1 MDTRMAT
8 CLTRTTR
15 LLVLV
20 LALLL
25 TGHLAANPDGH
36 HETARLP
43 LAGSQFEQAA
53 RSETLAKGVAP
64 VALVADAIAAASHEG
79 KDAHPRWCTAGQCE
93 RGIAPRQRLV
103 GEAPAASGA
112 VAGCHLGAAAPD
124 AGLERGAGLSRSSL
138 GRWHA
143 QTQAARSLTPSSLQ
157 IFRL

>member
-8 CLTRTTR
+8 CPTRTTR

-43 LAGSQFEQAA
+43 LAGPQFEQAT
-53 RSETLAKGVAP
+53 RPTPPAKEV
-64 VALVADAIAAASHEG
+64 VAASHGG

-93 RGIAPRQRLV
+93 RRIAPRQRLV
-103 GEAPAASGA
+103 GEELIASGAASGCHLC
-112 VAGCHLGAAAPD
+112 VAGASAD
-124 AGLERGAGLSRSSL
+124 LEHGSGVHHSSL
-138 GRWHA
+138 TRWRA
-143 QTQAARSLTPSSLQ
+143 RTMAARLLTPSSLQ

>member
-1 MDTRMAT
+1 MDIRMAI
-8 CLTRTTR
+8 CRTRTTR
-15 LLVLV
+15 LLVLL

-43 LAGSQFEQAA
+43 LAGSQLEQAA
-53 RSETLAKGVAP
+53 RSEPLTKDTASA
-64 VALVADAIAAASHEG
+64 ALMADVIAASHGG
-79 KDAHPRWCTAGQCE
+79 KNAHPRWCTAGQCE

-112 VAGCHLGAAAPD
+112 AAGCHLGAAASG
-124 AGLERGAGLSRSSL
+124 AGLESGSGSSL
-138 GRWHA
+138 RTWRA
-143 QTQAARSLTPSSLQ
+143 RIQAGRSLTPSSLQ

>member
-43 LAGSQFEQAA
+43 LAGSQLEQAA
-53 RSETLAKGVAP
+53 RSETLAKGVAS
-64 VALVADAIAAASHEG
+64 VALMADTMATASHGG

-103 GEAPAASGA
+103 GEAPT
-112 VAGCHLGAAAPD
+112 VAGCHPGAAASE

-143 QTQAARSLTPSSLQ
+143 RTHSARSLTPSSLQ

>member
-8 CLTRTTR
+8 CPTRTTR

-43 LAGSQFEQAA
+43 LAAPQFEQAT
-53 RSETLAKGVAP
+53 RSTPPTREAAVASLA
-64 VALVADAIAAASHEG
+64 ADTVAASHGG

-93 RGIAPRQRLV
+93 RGIAPRQRLA
-103 GEAPAASGA
+103 GEVLTASGA
-112 VAGCHLGAAAPD
+112 VAGCHLGAAA
-124 AGLERGAGLSRSSL
+124 ASAALEHGSGVCSSL
-138 GRWHA
+138 TRWRA
-143 QTQAARSLTPSSLQ
+143 RTMAARPLTPSSLQ

>member
-43 LAGSQFEQAA
+43 LAGSQLEQAA
-53 RSETLAKGVAP
+53 RSETLAKAVAS
-64 VALVADAIAAASHEG
+64 VAQAATAAASHGG

-103 GEAPAASGA
+103 GEAPASSGA
-112 VAGCHLGAAAPD
+112 AFGCHLGTAASD

>member
-1 MDTRMAT
+1 MDTRMAI

-15 LLVLV
+15 LLVLL

-43 LAGSQFEQAA
+43 LAASHFDQAA
-53 RSETLAKGVAP
+53 KDDASAAP
-64 VALVADAIAAASHEG
+64 ATDTIAASQGG

-103 GEAPAASGA
+103 GEAPATSVAVAACHLCTTASGA
-112 VAGCHLGAAAPD
+112 D
-124 AGLERGAGLSRSSL
+124 LERGSKP
-138 GRWHA
+138 GRWRA
-143 QTQAARSLTPSSLQ
+143 KTQAARSLTPSSLQ

>member
-36 HETARLP
+36 HQTTRLP
-43 LAGSQFEQAA
+43 LAGAQHGQGAQA
-53 RSETLAKGVAP
+53 ETLARGVA
-64 VALVADAIAAASHEG
+64 VVSLVADAIAAAHGE
-79 KDAHPRWCTAGQCE
+79 KDAHPRWYTAGQRE
-93 RGIAPRQRLV
+93 RGIAPRQRLI
-103 GEAPAASGA
+103 GEAPTASRA
-112 VAGCHLGAAAPD
+112 FAGCHLSAVASGT
-124 AGLERGAGLSRSSL
+124 GLERGSGLCRPPSRKWRAES
-138 GRWHA
+138 
-143 QTQAARSLTPSSLQ
+143 QAAYSLTPSSLQ